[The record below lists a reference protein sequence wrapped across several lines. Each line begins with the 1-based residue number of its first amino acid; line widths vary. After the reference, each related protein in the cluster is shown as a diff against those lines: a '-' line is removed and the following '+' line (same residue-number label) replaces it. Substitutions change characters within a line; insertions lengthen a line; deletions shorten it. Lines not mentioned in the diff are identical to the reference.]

1 MPPAGYVLGA
11 PETKE
16 PPIKRCFAFFDGQ
29 NLYHSARKV
38 FGCAWPNYDPV
49 LLASRI
55 CKDKGWAMA
64 KVLFY
69 TGIPDQNED
78 PFWNQFWVRK
88 LGAMGARGVQ
98 TYSRTVKNNREKGVD
113 LRLGIDVVRM
123 AITNQYDIALIFSQD
138 QDFTEAVE
146 TVKETA
152 KLQNRWIWIASA
164 FPYDPAYGKTA
175 GIMGTEMIRIDRAMY
190 DACIDSTDYRTK
202 K

>member
-1 MPPAGYVLGA
+1 
-11 PETKE
+11 
-16 PPIKRCFAFFDGQ
+16 
-29 NLYHSARKV
+29 
-38 FGCAWPNYDPV
+38 
-49 LLASRI
+49 
-55 CKDKGWAMA
+55 MA